1 MTAKAAAESL
11 GESAAACNS
20 ATGMPVS
27 FSRAVRRQKCPNTL
41 TSLTLQIP
49 RRKSNGK
56 HNPPRS
62 TLFPYTTLFRSV
74 VAILREDRE
83 SPPEALLQAI
93 WQHQRLK
100 RDELA
105 TIDGRPVR
113 ILHPGFRSV
122 EGGPD
127 FRGAVV
133 QFGDDPPHSGEI
145 EVDLRPSGWH
155 GHGHDRNPA
164 FEKVILHVVW
174 EGEPSAGSKS
184 PPVLGLREALDAPI
198 GELSVWLGTEG
209 AQGFPESLRGKCCAP
224 LRELNEEQQREL
236 LREAAT
242 VRLQSKAMIFQ
253 ARARQAGWEQALW
266 EGLFRA
272 LGYKHNVWPM
282 QRLAEL
288 RPRWSASTASALTL
302 QVRLLGLSG
311 LLPAELTR
319 RQRSADTYVRH
330 VWDQWW
336 RERDEFS
343 DGVLPTGIWRL
354 HGLRPAHHPERRL
367 ALGAGG
373 SG

>member
-27 FSRAVRRQKCPNTL
+27 FCRAVRRQKCPNTL

-56 HNPPRS
+56 HNPVNRNFYAEWRLRS
-62 TLFPYTTLFRSV
+62 GV

-164 FEKVILHVVW
+164 R
-174 EGEPSAGSKS
+174 S
-184 PPVLGLREALDAPI
+184 
-198 GELSVWLGTEG
+198 
-209 AQGFPESLRGKCCAP
+209 
-224 LRELNEEQQREL
+224 EEHTSQ
-236 LREAAT
+236 
-242 VRLQSKAMIFQ
+242 LQ
-253 ARARQAGWEQALW
+253 
-266 EGLFRA
+266 
-272 LGYKHNVWPM
+272 
-282 QRLAEL
+282 
-288 RPRWSASTASALTL
+288 
-302 QVRLLGLSG
+302 
-311 LLPAELTR
+311 
-319 RQRSADTYVRH
+319 
-330 VWDQWW
+330 
-336 RERDEFS
+336 
-343 DGVLPTGIWRL
+343 
-354 HGLRPAHHPERRL
+354 
-367 ALGAGG
+367 
-373 SG
+373 